1 MSVCRTNRI
10 IVLFIAI
17 ARLRYFMT
25 VFHVRWLDAGC
36 TVGPAPHWHTYQMVG
51 RVKIP
56 TVHIDVQ
63 GVEWADSRPH
73 AGVLGSIF
81 VERIQHGLET
91 TEGHFVSMKT
101 I

>member
-1 MSVCRTNRI
+1 M
-10 IVLFIAI
+10 A
-17 ARLRYFMT
+17 
-25 VFHVRWLDAGC
+25 
-36 TVGPAPHWHTYQMVG
+36 G

-56 TVHIDVQ
+56 TVSI
-63 GVEWADSRPH
+63 GVRGVGWADSRPH

>member
-1 MSVCRTNRI
+1 
-10 IVLFIAI
+10 
-17 ARLRYFMT
+17 MT
-25 VFHVRWLDAGC
+25 VFHVRRLDAGC
-36 TVGPAPHWHTYQMVG
+36 MVGPAPRWHTWRIAG

-56 TVHIDVQ
+56 TVRI
-63 GVEWADSRPH
+63 GVRGVGWADSRPH